1 MLPDNSRRVVVGVD
15 GTARTVAALRWAA
28 TEAMRR
34 DAVLCAVHAWG
45 NGLRP
50 ASYAPV
56 ADHPTPAECA
66 QRAATRLAE
75 AVRAAFGGT
84 PPVPVREVVDDRAVA
99 PALLAHARDAEL
111 LVIATRTG
119 AADGRPGESGPGSTT
134 LSCLR
139 QAPCPVVVPTDVA
152 RVTPV
157 GAGAGL
163 TAR

>member
-1 MLPDNSRRVVVGVD
+1 MLPDESRRIVVGVD

-56 ADHPTPAECA
+56 TDHATPAECA
-66 QRAATRLAE
+66 ERAAARLAGT
-75 AVRAAFGGT
+75 VRAAFGAS
-84 PPVPVREVVDDRAVA
+84 PPVPVREVVDDRTVV
-99 PALLAHARDAEL
+99 PALLAHARGAEL
-111 LVIATRTG
+111 LVVANRS
-119 AADGRPGESGPGSTT
+119 AADCRTDESGPGSTT

-139 QAPCPVVVPTDVA
+139 QAPCPVVVLPA
-152 RVTPV
+152 EAAPASPV
-157 GAGAGL
+157 GA
-163 TAR
+163 TATAAAR

>member
-1 MLPDNSRRVVVGVD
+1 MLPDESRRVVVGVD
-15 GTARTVAALRWAA
+15 GTPRTVAALRWAA

-56 ADHPTPAECA
+56 ADQATPAECA
-66 QRAATRLAE
+66 ERAAARLAE
-75 AVRAAFGGT
+75 TVRAAFGAS
-84 PPVPVREVVDDRAVA
+84 PPVPVREVVDDRAVV

-111 LVIATRTG
+111 LVVANRA

-139 QAPCPVVVPTDVA
+139 QAPCPVVVLPTE
-152 RVTPV
+152 TLV
-157 GAGAGL
+157 GA
-163 TAR
+163 TSR

>member
-1 MLPDNSRRVVVGVD
+1 MLPENARRVVVGVD

-45 NGLRP
+45 DGLRP

-56 ADHPTPAECA
+56 TDRATPAECA
-66 QRAATRLAE
+66 ARAAARLSE
-75 AVRAAFGGT
+75 TVRAAFGAS
-84 PPVPVREVVDDRAVA
+84 PPVPVREVVDDRAVV

-111 LVIATRTG
+111 LVVANRAG
-119 AADGRPGESGPGSTT
+119 GADGRPGESGPGSTT

-139 QAPCPVVVPTDVA
+139 QAPCPVVVLPTEPA
-152 RVTPV
+152 RAKST
-157 GAGAGL
+157 AGV